1 MSGSLTDAQRQR
13 IEENK
18 RRALAKRAEKLQNSP
33 QKSVPVLTKPNT
45 CNNTSVV
52 KPTASTVGSNEIPLV
67 QRNTIGSSSLGAKSD
82 TWNDNKPLKVGS
94 DGSNVISRP
103 KIKVGIAP
111 SDSSNVITRP
121 KIKVGIAPMPCHS
134 SSDTKAAEKNK
145 LSVQERIEENR
156 RKALEKLAVKKNLSP
171 SKPTSG
177 SDKVSSSECFQGA
190 NHGNKTEH
198 AKVDNTNS
206 NKSSSNPHVT
216 DVNTTSTCFP
226 SISGTSSSSRVPEPW
241 NSKQPTT
248 NQPTNQQPAF
258 LSHDKR
264 AAAAGSNMFQTLG
277 MKPVKGS
284 CVLISRDRFEVKVG
298 FSPPL
303 VEFFKN
309 METKLYG

>member
-1 MSGSLTDAQRQR
+1 MSVSLTDAQRQR

-18 RRALAKRAEKLQNSP
+18 RIALAKRAEKLQNSP

-52 KPTASTVGSNEIPLV
+52 KPTSSSVGSNEIPLV
-67 QRNTIGSSSLGAKSD
+67 QRNTIGSSSLGAKPEI
-82 TWNDNKPLKVGS
+82 WNDNKPLKAG
-94 DGSNVISRP
+94 
-103 KIKVGIAP
+103 

-134 SSDTKAAEKNK
+134 SHDMKAAEKNK

-177 SDKVSSSECFQGA
+177 LDKLISSEGFQGA
-190 NHGNKTEH
+190 NHGSKTEQ
-198 AKVDNTNS
+198 AKVDNTNF
-206 NKSSSNPHVT
+206 NKNSSNPHVT
-216 DVNTTSTCFP
+216 DVNTTSSGFP
-226 SISGTSSSSRVPEPW
+226 SISGTSSLSRVPEPW

-248 NQPTNQQPAF
+248 NKPTNQQSAF
-258 LSHDKR
+258 LSHDKS
-264 AAAAGSNMFQTLG
+264 AATAGSNMFQTLG

-298 FSPPL
+298 FCPPL

>member
-33 QKSVPVLTKPNT
+33 QKSVLTKPNT
-45 CNNTSVV
+45 CNNASVV
-52 KPTASTVGSNEIPLV
+52 KPTASTMGSNELKLV
-67 QRNTIGSSSLGAKSD
+67 QRNTVVSSSLGAKPD
-82 TWNDNKPLKVGS
+82 TWNDNKPLKAGS
-94 DGSNVISRP
+94 DGSN
-103 KIKVGIAP
+103 A
-111 SDSSNVITRP
+111 ITRP

-177 SDKVSSSECFQGA
+177 SDKVSSSEGFQGA
-190 NHGNKTEH
+190 NHVSKPEQSR
-198 AKVDNTNS
+198 VDNANS
-206 NKSSSNPHVT
+206 NKSSSNPRVT
-216 DVNTTSTCFP
+216 DVNTTSSGFP
-226 SISGTSSSSRVPEPW
+226 SIGGTSASSRVPEPW

-248 NQPTNQQPAF
+248 NQQSAF
-258 LSHDKR
+258 LSHDKS
-264 AAAAGSNMFQTLG
+264 AATAGSNMFQTLG

-298 FSPPL
+298 FCPPL